1 MHPNAYSLVHAAAA
15 TDKPA
20 IHVVFST
27 PLKKV
32 TKQYAFFPSLY
43 LPRTSTNL
51 FETILQ
57 SSTFPKHQCITHAQ
71 SLQIIAR
78 DFLELKK
85 IAFSIF
91 AQTNYLPLL
100 VEPERQFLLT
110 QKWRYFQAFDEQ
122 FKPLP
127 YSFTDAQLPG
137 FVEPIYA
144 TLKSLHVHNPKMQ
157 AEWNERITCAHEL
170 LHPITEKLLTLNEK
184 VEMSLDN
191 QLFSKQ
197 MPLPIETA
205 TPIETIQWSV
215 AQREEAKQRIITT
228 PLDAEGKCSC
238 CIPRSF
244 MEAHVLPHSMVKAT
258 TTQDGLYIH
267 TQHAPTSQ
275 QFHAAQPGKEK
286 REARAKE
293 YALNHYPLG
302 PLVRNQTIT
311 LPLQEAIQE
320 MRTGNVK
327 IAFSPAEAKWKCRN
341 ETPFALQAAQQSMHQ
356 RAQLHAQQQN
366 ALLQPYMT
374 QFQLY
379 YTQFAAQD
387 PRVQLHVQAEKLSQQ
402 VQENMPWHLIRG
414 DTKWRSKS
422 LTNSLLI
429 G

>member
-15 TDKPA
+15 IDKPA
-20 IHVVFST
+20 INVVFST
-27 PLKKV
+27 PTKRV
-32 TKQYAFFPSLY
+32 TKQYPFFPSLY

-57 SSTFPKHQCITHAQ
+57 SSSFPKHQCIAHAQ

-78 DFLELKK
+78 DFAELKK
-85 IAFSIF
+85 IAFAIF

-100 VEPERQFLLT
+100 IEPERQFLLT
-110 QKWRYFQAFDEQ
+110 QKWKYFQAFDEQ

-127 YSFTDAQLPG
+127 FSFTDAQLQG

-144 TLKSLHVHNPKMQ
+144 TLKSLHTHNPKMQ
-157 AEWNERITCAHEL
+157 TEWNERMTCAHEL

-184 VEMSLDN
+184 VEMGLDN
-191 QLFSKQ
+191 ALFLRQ
-197 MPLPIETA
+197 IPLPFEVA
-205 TPIETIQWSV
+205 QPIETIKWSV
-215 AQREEAKQRIITT
+215 AQREEAKKRILEK
-228 PLDAEGKCSC
+228 PLQAEGKCSC
-238 CIPRSF
+238 CVPRSF

-267 TQHAPTSQ
+267 TQHAQLSNEYH
-275 QFHAAQPGKEK
+275 HATPGKEK

-293 YALNHYPLG
+293 YGLAHYPIG
-302 PLVRNQTIT
+302 PLSRNQTIT

-327 IAFSPAEAKWKCRN
+327 IAFSASNATWKCRN
-341 ETPFALQAAQQSMHQ
+341 ETPFALQAAHQSMQQ
-356 RAQLHAQQQN
+356 RAHIHAQQQN

-387 PRVQLHVQAEKLSQQ
+387 PRVQLHVQAEKLAQQ
-402 VQENMPWHLIRG
+402 VHENMAWHLIRG
-414 DTKWRSKS
+414 ETKWRSKE
-422 LTNSLLI
+422 LAEGLLV
-429 G
+429 